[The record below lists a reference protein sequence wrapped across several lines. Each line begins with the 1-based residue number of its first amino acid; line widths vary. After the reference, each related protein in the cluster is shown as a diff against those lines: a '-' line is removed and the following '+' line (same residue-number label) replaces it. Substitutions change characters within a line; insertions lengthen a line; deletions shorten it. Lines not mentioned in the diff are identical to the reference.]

1 MLLKLSDQ
9 ISECLGYAVASRE
22 QANAAADPS
31 RKADFLN
38 MERRWLR
45 LVESYRFVEQAA
57 RFLEDSH
64 LARMPSSEKLPQ
76 TGVLVVTCPTTG
88 KDFSTGIMTDAAS
101 LTLTPKE
108 LIRSHCPHCDV
119 EHAWWTKDA
128 KLVAAL
134 PPSKWVEN
142 ARAEVAKANFDQKVM
157 LQAAVKNASLSDL
170 LDVLVRAVIEE
181 RNGEARAAFYMAEEG
196 KLHHVTGMPK
206 AYAKCVDGFVI
217 SPELLACGLA
227 ASTGQAIITRDVIE
241 EPLWQPW
248 LWLAKRFDY
257 RGCWSFPVKTSS
269 GNIVG
274 TFAMYFK
281 EPREATDRDLDF
293 AATIARTAAIAM
305 SRPHA
310 AA

>member
-157 LQAAVKNASLSDL
+157 LQAAVKNAFWSAPTTQTLIERLLGRIDSDRAL
-170 LDVLVRAVIEE
+170 IVVTHRPEMKPIWADHLHATPLRCRQLGREHCVALVRHFASRWGMDDALLHEIAGRSDGVPLYVKELTKAVLAQQSPDSNAVPLTL
-181 RNGEARAAFYMAEEG
+181 RDSLMAR
-196 KLHHVTGMPK
+196 LDSVT
-206 AYAKCVDGFVI
+206 C
-217 SPELLACGLA
+217 
-227 ASTGQAIITRDVIE
+227 
-241 EPLWQPW
+241 
-248 LWLAKRFDY
+248 
-257 RGCWSFPVKTSS
+257 
-269 GNIVG
+269 
-274 TFAMYFK
+274 
-281 EPREATDRDLDF
+281 
-293 AATIARTAAIAM
+293 
-305 SRPHA
+305 SRAH
-310 AA
+310 

>member
-1 MLLKLSDQ
+1 M
-9 ISECLGYAVASRE
+9 
-22 QANAAADPS
+22 
-31 RKADFLN
+31 
-38 MERRWLR
+38 
-45 LVESYRFVEQAA
+45 
-57 RFLEDSH
+57 
-64 LARMPSSEKLPQ
+64 
-76 TGVLVVTCPTTG
+76 
-88 KDFSTGIMTDAAS
+88 
-101 LTLTPKE
+101 
-108 LIRSHCPHCDV
+108 
-119 EHAWWTKDA
+119 
-128 KLVAAL
+128 
-134 PPSKWVEN
+134 PPSQWVEN
-142 ARAEVAKANFDQKVM
+142 ARAEVAKANFDQKVT

-196 KLHHVTGMPK
+196 KLHHVTGMPN

-217 SPELLACGLA
+217 SPESLACGLA

-305 SRPHA
+305 SRPHMIEA
-310 AA
+310 FNVRYWHLADIGCARCMSAFYPKRIYSPDPARWNVKQFGGLFFIQGASHDHVVQT